1 MNANEMYAGLTLLRA
16 LSLLLLYAPGYY
28 SQPNAPNVQSN
39 KNYYAVG
46 NTLKCIIVYM
56 MLRKFIPPPTVV
68 AESQKTGFMQP
79 FTAKYALQST
89 IRV

>member
-46 NTLKCIIVYM
+46 NTLKCMIVYPGGQINKV
-56 MLRKFIPPPTVV
+56 R
-68 AESQKTGFMQP
+68 G
-79 FTAKYALQST
+79 
-89 IRV
+89 

>member
-28 SQPNAPNVQSN
+28 SQLNASNVQSN

-46 NTLKCIIVYM
+46 NTLKCIIVYF
-56 MLRKFIPPPTVV
+56 MLRKFTPPPVV